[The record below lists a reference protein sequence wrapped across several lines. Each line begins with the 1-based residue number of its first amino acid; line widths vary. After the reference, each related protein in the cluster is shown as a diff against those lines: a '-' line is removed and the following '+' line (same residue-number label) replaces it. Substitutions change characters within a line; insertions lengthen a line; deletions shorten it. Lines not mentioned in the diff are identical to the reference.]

1 MGEVGLVVGWL
12 VGLDVLV
19 LVLVVGGPRCDFC
32 PNPAGQ

>member
-19 LVLVVGGPRCDFC
+19 LVVGGPRCDFC